1 MGCDGMG
8 TATHRTSWDL
18 TDIAKSYVFPAVVNA
33 VSATIGTKVVRSD
46 KDGLG
51 DRRLAP
57 RIWPTWR
64 CGGAQRE
71 IQGQEFDT
79 ISRLDTDTHI
89 PPPKKHNVNQ

>member
-1 MGCDGMG
+1 MG
-8 TATHRTSWDL
+8 TATHRTSRDL
-18 TDIAKSYVFPAVVNA
+18 TDIAKSYVLPAVVDA
-33 VSATIGTKVVRSD
+33 VSATIGTKFVRSD

-51 DRRLAP
+51 DRRLAL

-79 ISRLDTDTHI
+79 ISRLDRQTRTSR
-89 PPPKKHNVNQ
+89 PPKN